1 MIQLTTHHL
10 RMSSGSIL
18 LQQLRGRSC
27 QSSKSSSSHSCNQ
40 NTNKFSS
47 DGNENTEITSSY
59 DGADNATPVTQTN
72 PSEVG
77 AMSQKKIIS
86 ALNTTT
92 KTKVIEVCL
101 GPDCAVAGGGA
112 ALLEI
117 EDLILQ
123 RRTNK
128 SNDKDDDTIIV
139 KAGGCRDQCTE
150 GPNVRILSCTMMVA
164 DFHKVNSP
172 DACRRVVHSSCLE
185 EASPTTSASHDAADY
200 ATVTTTAA
208 NSNNYYDSTDAS
220 SSDYVVARLLLRK
233 EDAKRWKAH
242 REKAAKERRL
252 QAISRNQ
259 CT

>member
-112 ALLEI
+112 AFLKLK
-117 EDLILQ
+117 ILFFSDAP
-123 RRTNK
+123 TK
-128 SNDKDDDTIIV
+128 VTI
-139 KAGGCRDQCTE
+139 K
-150 GPNVRILSCTMMVA
+150 MM
-164 DFHKVNSP
+164 
-172 DACRRVVHSSCLE
+172 
-185 EASPTTSASHDAADY
+185 T
-200 ATVTTTAA
+200 
-208 NSNNYYDSTDAS
+208 
-220 SSDYVVARLLLRK
+220 LLL
-233 EDAKRWKAH
+233 
-242 REKAAKERRL
+242 
-252 QAISRNQ
+252 
-259 CT
+259 